1 MRIGVYIIPDHPW
14 QQAQAEWRRAEE
26 MGFDHAWT
34 FDHLVWG
41 SLPDNRWF
49 SCVPTLTAAALV
61 TTRIPLGAFVISP
74 NFRHPV
80 PLARELQ
87 TLLDI
92 AGDRLL
98 MGLGAGGTPDDVV
111 LGQPPVT
118 THERVDRFQEFVR
131 LLDLTLT
138 DDHVDFAGEHY
149 RAVDMRLAG
158 GSVRDRIPLLLAGNG
173 PRSVR
178 FAALHGDGWITTGTR
193 ADSVDD
199 WLTGISR
206 SVRILDDAL
215 TDRPGGDRFPRYLSL
230 TWTPA
235 DPFAGADVLDEL
247 IGRATELGFT
257 DVVVPWPRVSPPHV
271 ATRDAFESVMA
282 DVLPKWQDP
291 AQSQGTST
299 QGVR

>member
-1 MRIGVYIIPDHPW
+1 MHIGVYIIPDHPW
-14 QQAQAEWRRAEE
+14 QQARDEWRRAEE

-49 SCVPTLTAAALV
+49 SCIPTLTAAALV

-98 MGLGAGGTPDDVV
+98 MGLGAGGTPDDVL
-111 LGQPPVT
+111 LGQHPVT
-118 THERVDRFQEFVR
+118 PRERVDRFQEFVR
-131 LLDLTLT
+131 LLDLILT
-138 DDHVDFAGEHY
+138 DDHVNFAGEHY
-149 RAVDMRLAG
+149 RAVDMRLVG
-158 GSVRDRIPLLLAGNG
+158 GAVRDRIPLLLAGNG

-178 FAALHGDGWITTGTR
+178 FAARHGDGWITTGTR

-199 WLTGISR
+199 WLAGIVR
-206 SVRILDDAL
+206 SARILDEAL
-215 TDRPGGDRFPRYLSL
+215 TERPGGDRFPRYLSL
-230 TWTPA
+230 TWSPL
-235 DPFAGADVLDEL
+235 DPLAGAGALDDL
-247 IGRATELGFT
+247 IGRAAELGFT
-257 DVVVPWPRVSPPHV
+257 DVVIPWPRTGPPHV
-271 ATRDAFESVMA
+271 ATMQTFETAIA
-282 DVLPKWQDP
+282 DVLPRWQ
-291 AQSQGTST
+291 ARRSG
-299 QGVR
+299 GAG

>member
-14 QQAQAEWRRAEE
+14 QQAQHEWRRAEE

-49 SCVPTLTAAALV
+49 SCIPTLTAASLV
-61 TTRIPLGAFVISP
+61 TNRIPLGAFVISP

-98 MGLGAGGTPDDVV
+98 IGLGAGGTPDDLI

-118 THERVDRFQEFVR
+118 ARERVDRFQEFVR
-131 LLDLTLT
+131 LLDLALT
-138 DDHVDFAGEHY
+138 DDHVTFAGEY
-149 RAVDMRLAG
+149 YSAIDMRLAG
-158 GSVRDRIPLLLAGNG
+158 GSVRERIPLLLAGNG

-178 FAALHGDGWITTGTR
+178 FAARHGDGWITTGTQ
-193 ADSVDD
+193 AGNIED
-199 WLTGISR
+199 WFAGVAR
-206 SVRILDDAL
+206 SVRILDDTL

-230 TWTPA
+230 TWAPH
-235 DPFAGADVLDEL
+235 DPLTSAGALDDL
-247 IGRATELGFT
+247 IGRAAGLGFT
-257 DVVVPWPRVSPPHV
+257 DVVIPWPRTSRPHV
-271 ATRDAFESVMA
+271 ASMETFEA
-282 DVLPKWQDP
+282 TLAEVLPRWQVP
-291 AQSQGTST
+291 
-299 QGVR
+299 GVL

>member
-14 QQAQAEWRRAEE
+14 QQARDEWRRAEE

-49 SCVPTLTAAALV
+49 SCIPTLTAAALV
-61 TTRIPLGAFVISP
+61 TQRIPLGAFVISP

-98 MGLGAGGTPDDVV
+98 MGLGAGGTPDDVL
-111 LGQPPVT
+111 LGQKPVT
-118 THERVDRFQEFVR
+118 ARERVDRFQEFVR

-149 RAVDMRLAG
+149 SAVDMRLAG

-178 FAALHGDGWITTGTR
+178 FAAHHGDGWITTGTP

-199 WLTGISR
+199 WLAGISR

-230 TWTPA
+230 TWAPA

-247 IGRATELGFT
+247 IGRAAELGFT
-257 DVVVPWPRVSPPHV
+257 DVVVPWPRTSPPHV
-271 ATRDAFESVMA
+271 LAVDTFESVMA
-282 DVLPKWQDP
+282 DILPKWQDS
-291 AQSQGTST
+291 ARS
-299 QGVR
+299 